1 MFKKLA
7 SPRAIFVS
15 VYAVFLAAYI
25 IIGLQP
31 VSATSTNTFIG
42 TLSIPSINLE
52 TNVTKLTLK
61 DNQLQIPDDVVGEF
75 HTSKKNHL
83 LLGHSTTIFRDLENL
98 DIGDTVYYGESQY
111 IISTEEIKDKDQVNM
126 KELLKNTGAEKIT
139 LMTCAGELLDNQDAT
154 KRLIITAEKVN
165 QSIGV
170 NKWI

>member
-15 VYAVFLAAYI
+15 VYAVFLAVYI
-25 IIGLQP
+25 IVGLQP
-31 VSATSTNTFIG
+31 VSATSTTQIIN
-42 TLSIPSINLE
+42 TLSIPSIDLE

-61 DNQLQIPDDVVGEF
+61 DKELQIPDDIVGEF

-83 LLGHSTTIFRDLENL
+83 LLGHSTTIFKNLENL
-98 DIGDTVYYGESQY
+98 DVGDTIYYGDNRY
-111 IISTEEIKDKDQVNM
+111 IVSTEEIKDKDQVNM

-139 LMTCAGELLDNQDAT
+139 LMTCAGELLENQDAT
-154 KRLIITAEKVN
+154 RRLIITAEKVN

-170 NKWI
+170 NR

>member
-7 SPRAIFVS
+7 NPRAIFVS

-31 VSATSTNTFIG
+31 ANATSAETIVN
-42 TLSIPSINLE
+42 TLSIPSINLQ
-52 TNVTKLTLK
+52 TNVAKITLK
-61 DNQLQIPDDVVGEF
+61 DEQLQVPDNIVGEF

-83 LLGHSTTIFRDLENL
+83 LLGHSTTIFKNLENI
-98 DIGDTVYYGESQY
+98 DIGDTIFYGDNQY
-111 IISTEEIKDKDQVNM
+111 IVSTEEVKDKDQVNM
-126 KELLKNTGAEKIT
+126 KDLLKNTGAEKIT
-139 LMTCAGELLDNQDAT
+139 LMTCAGKLLENQDAT

-170 NKWI
+170 NK